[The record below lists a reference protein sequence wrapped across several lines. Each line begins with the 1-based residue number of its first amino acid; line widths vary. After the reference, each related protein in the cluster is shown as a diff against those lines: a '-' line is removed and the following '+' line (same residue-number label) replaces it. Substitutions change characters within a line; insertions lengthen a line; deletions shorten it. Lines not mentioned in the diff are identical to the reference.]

1 MPDQPK
7 VLVIGLDG
15 STFRVLQPMID
26 AGQLPSL
33 AKLMQRGAW
42 GTLRTI
48 VPAITP
54 PAWTSFF
61 TGRNPGK
68 HGIYGFTT
76 GQPGEYEGQRLV
88 NSSDIRCPTL
98 WDELSAAGKQV
109 GVMNVPM
116 SYPVWPVNGFMVS
129 CLYTPRSVGVATHP
143 PELTK
148 ELGDEYRTTERLR
161 IRVPPNHPEFKAQA
175 TAFLDEIE
183 GIIDLHTRTAL
194 RLMRTKPWDLF
205 ALVYMSTDRA
215 QHFFWRYFSDDAR
228 TKERDPE
235 IAAHIER
242 MYRKLDAAVGQLVEA
257 AGPQTTTVVV
267 SDHGFGPDMTRSVH
281 LHQFFQGRGW
291 LTRDSFWRLKRLY
304 KRMRSKLSGNER
316 RFSLDKKAGVIH
328 WGKTKAWAEAIG
340 PRCLGVRI
348 NRIGAYAQGCVSEAD
363 YPAFRNE
370 VREALRQLKDTDGTA
385 IFQDVKLREEV
396 FSGEQAGRA
405 PDLIGYFTY
414 QYVLNK
420 RTGADLQMRNLV
432 TETKNRLRDGHH
444 DPDGIYILAGPPV
457 QRAGHARSHSILT
470 VAPTILALFGLP
482 IPADMDAEP
491 MTDLLTPE
499 FLDAHPVHKSEAGAA
514 GATKA
519 ETVYDEKDEAEIR
532 ERLENLGYLE

>member
-1 MPDQPK
+1 MAEQSK

-26 AGQLPSL
+26 AGKLPSL
-33 AKLMQRGAW
+33 AKLMKRGSW

-76 GQPGEYEGQRLV
+76 GKPGEYEGHRLV
-88 NSSDIRCPTL
+88 STSDIRCPTL
-98 WDELSAAGKQV
+98 WDELSAAGKKV

-116 SYPVWPVNGFMVS
+116 SYPVWPVNGFMIS

-143 PELTK
+143 PELVK
-148 ELGDEYRTTERLR
+148 ELGNYQTTERLR
-161 IRVPPNHPEFKAQA
+161 IKVPPHHPEFKAQA

-194 RLMRTKPWDLF
+194 DLMRTKPWDLF

-235 IAAHIER
+235 IAAHIQR
-242 MYRKLDAAVGQLVEA
+242 MYQKLDAAVGQLVEA
-257 AGPQTTTVVV
+257 AGSQTTTVIL

-281 LHQFFQGRGW
+281 LHHFFQSRGW
-291 LTRDSFWRLKRLY
+291 LTRDSFWRVKRLY
-304 KRMRSKLSGNER
+304 KRAMSKMSGTER
-316 RFSLDKKAGVIH
+316 RYSLDKKAGVIL
-328 WGKTKAWAEAIG
+328 WRKTKAWAEAIG

-348 NRIGAYAQGCVSEAD
+348 NRVGAYQEGCVTEAE

-370 VREALRQLKDTDGTA
+370 IREALLSLKDTDGTA
-385 IFQDVKLREEV
+385 IFKDVKPREEV
-396 FSGEQAGRA
+396 FSGPQTGMA

-420 RTGADLQMRNLV
+420 RAGKDLQMRDLV
-432 TETKNRLRDGHH
+432 TDNKNRMRDGNH
-444 DPDGIYILAGPPV
+444 DPDGIYIAAGPAIKA
-457 QRAGHARSHSILT
+457 AGQAKTQSILS

-482 IPADMDAEP
+482 VPADMDADA
-491 MTDLLTPE
+491 MADLMTPE
-499 FLDAHPVHKSEAGAA
+499 FLNAHPVRKGGEATTAVAKG
-514 GATKA
+514 
-519 ETVYDEKDEAEIR
+519 ETVYNEKDEEEIR